1 MGTLEAPNKDA
12 RRIEIEKA
20 ATPAEVVA
28 AIEALKPTELLRLRS
43 YARFRMRALR
53 QAVLGRNEED
63 LMSEAITATLAGT
76 RRWNKEAVD
85 MVGHLCGIMRSLS
98 SHWAAH
104 AAASD
109 EVAWLGPPGSEP
121 GAATTGAGRDSSTAQ
136 PDAERELV
144 ARQEVARIRAHFR
157 QDHSVTEVLNA
168 FEIGM
173 KGPEIKSALGLSQR
187 EYETVL
193 KRLRR
198 GVERM
203 ERRGEGHE

>member
-12 RRIEIEKA
+12 RRLEIEKA
-20 ATPAEVVA
+20 ATPAEVVS
-28 AIEALKPTELLRLRS
+28 AIEALTPTELLRLRS

-53 QAVLGRNEED
+53 HAAQGRSDED
-63 LMSEAITATLAGT
+63 LMSEAVTATLAGT

-85 MVGHLCGIMRSLS
+85 MVGHLCGVMRSLS

-104 AAASD
+104 AASSD
-109 EVAWLGPPGSEP
+109 EVAWLGPPGTDAGQGGS
-121 GAATTGAGRDSSTAQ
+121 GRDAATPT
-136 PDAERELV
+136 PDAERELL
-144 ARQEVARIRAHFR
+144 ARQEVARIRCHFR
-157 QDHSVTEVLNA
+157 DDHLVTEVLNA

-173 KGPEIKSALGLSQR
+173 KGPEIKSSLGLGQR

-203 ERRGEGHE
+203 ERRGDDQ